1 MLLCRSKLIGSTEEE
16 MLGGGGLL
24 SQDVDCTA
32 ERIRSEADV
41 NLEYNLH
48 LAGGRV
54 LHVCDFASGT
64 NRAFED
70 DRSFSIYF

>member
-16 MLGGGGLL
+16 MFSGDGLL
-24 SQDVDCTA
+24 SQDIDCFA
-32 ERIRSEADV
+32 ERIRSEAEV
-41 NLEYNLH
+41 NLEYHLH

-70 DRSFSIYF
+70 NRSFSIYF